1 MLSTKPRVCV
11 ERAVLTTQA
20 YQENMNQP
28 LAIKRANMLAKV
40 LDNMTIYIEPDS
52 LLAGNQASSNRAA
65 PISRNTPWIGLSTNW
80 ISLKSGMET
89 YF

>member
-1 MLSTKPRVCV
+1 MGSFGTISERMARYREEMLSTKPRVCV

-40 LDNMTIYIEPDS
+40 LDNMTI
-52 LLAGNQASSNRAA
+52 
-65 PISRNTPWIGLSTNW
+65 
-80 ISLKSGMET
+80 
-89 YF
+89 